1 MSIAKVP
8 LRWWDWCMPEG
19 NRINRK
25 IKRKGIK
32 RKYGVMQV
40 LISSIKKV
48 HTKSL
53 ILKTL
58 LDKLQLE
65 KDYILNSIC
74 KKVC

>member
-1 MSIAKVP
+1 
-8 LRWWDWCMPEG
+8 MPEG

-25 IKRKGIK
+25 IKSKRIK

-40 LISSIKKV
+40 LVSSIKKV

-53 ILKTL
+53 ILKML

>member
-1 MSIAKVP
+1 
-8 LRWWDWCMPEG
+8 MPEG

-53 ILKTL
+53 ILKML

>member
-1 MSIAKVP
+1 
-8 LRWWDWCMPEG
+8 MPEG

-25 IKRKGIK
+25 IKRKGMK

-40 LISSIKKV
+40 LVSSIKKV

-53 ILKTL
+53 ILKML

>member
-1 MSIAKVP
+1 MT
-8 LRWWDWCMPEG
+8 EG

-40 LISSIKKV
+40 LVSSIKKV

-53 ILKTL
+53 ILKML

>member
-1 MSIAKVP
+1 
-8 LRWWDWCMPEG
+8 MPEG

-40 LISSIKKV
+40 LVSSIKKV

-53 ILKTL
+53 ILKML

-65 KDYILNSIC
+65 KDYILNSIF

>member
-1 MSIAKVP
+1 
-8 LRWWDWCMPEG
+8 MPEG

-40 LISSIKKV
+40 LVSSIKKV

-53 ILKTL
+53 ILKML

>member
-1 MSIAKVP
+1 
-8 LRWWDWCMPEG
+8 MPEG

-40 LISSIKKV
+40 LVSSIKKV

-53 ILKTL
+53 ILKML
-58 LDKLQLE
+58 LDKLELE
-65 KDYILNSIC
+65 KDYMIMLRNFC
-74 KKVC
+74 FL

>member
-1 MSIAKVP
+1 
-8 LRWWDWCMPEG
+8 MPEG
-19 NRINRK
+19 NRINRQ

-40 LISSIKKV
+40 LVSSIKKV

-53 ILKTL
+53 ILKML